1 MDPIIFILL
10 FFTLLTMRT
19 QRRYPVLTLY
29 FVSLAAT
36 MRLFNHHVTRTSDL
50 DLNLLGYGATSE
62 QPFWVLDRTP

>member
-1 MDPIIFILL
+1 MC
-10 FFTLLTMRT
+10 T